1 MSTSQAS
8 FVLIPG
14 AGGAAWLWSR
24 VVRELKAR
32 GHDAIAVDLPAED
45 ESAGLPEYAQ
55 VVLKAA
61 ADRENIV
68 LVGQSMGAFPA
79 VQVCDQLPVTTLVLV
94 NPMIPNPGETPGE
107 WWANTGQEQA
117 MRDNDLREGRSPDAE
132 FDVNTYFL
140 HDLPPDVLAEAGDN
154 DRRQSEAI
162 FGSPLNVS
170 AWPTAP
176 TRVIS
181 GRDDRFFPLDFQRRL
196 ARERIGITPDVIPGG
211 HLAALSHPAEL
222 VDVLDTGRS
231 IAH

>member
-1 MSTSQAS
+1 
-8 FVLIPG
+8 VLIPG

-45 ESAGLPEYAQ
+45 EGAGLPEYAQ

-61 ADRENIV
+61 AGRENIV

-140 HDLPPDVLAEAGDN
+140 HDLPPDVLAEIGDN

-170 AWPTAP
+170 VWPTAP

-196 ARERIGITPDVIPGG
+196 ARERIGIIPDVIPGG

-231 IAH
+231 LAH